1 MTVLR
6 PITATSRRL
15 FAQPVSTGRLTL
27 PPPGL
32 VALATIGGILLLVVA
47 VTRWATPSDEHAY
60 WLAAHR
66 LLDGAPLYD
75 PSATPVTPYA
85 YWYPP
90 VVAQVLAPVALV
102 LPSLWFTA
110 AWTLLLLGCLLW
122 LADRQVLVALA
133 MVAFPPVAVEFW
145 FRNVHLVLA
154 VLLVL
159 GIRRSGSMFSVG
171 AGIKLSP
178 GLGLVWLA
186 AKGRWRAAFMA
197 AVVGCVILVVSVA
210 LSPGAWA
217 DWIGIA
223 TGRGPGDVASFI
235 PLALLGPGGGRA
247 GGGRDR
253 SAGAAALGRRAAR
266 DRRHHRAAHAV
277 DDRAQHAGGRRAA
290 AQSNIAGP
298 STGTPLRSVDLPE
311 SRPFGSD
318 SNSWERQLA
327 A

>member
-122 LADRQVLVALA
+122 LADRQILVALA

-186 AKGRWRAAFMA
+186 AKGRWRAAFIA

-235 PLALLGPGGGRA
+235 PLPFWVRVVAGLAVAAIGARARQPWDGVLLVIGVTIALPTLWMTALSTLAAIVPLLRRTTFGRA
-247 GGGRDR
+247 E
-253 SAGAAALGRRAAR
+253 A
-266 DRRHHRAAHAV
+266 
-277 DDRAQHAGGRRAA
+277 
-290 AQSNIAGP
+290 
-298 STGTPLRSVDLPE
+298 
-311 SRPFGSD
+311 
-318 SNSWERQLA
+318 
-327 A
+327 

>member
-90 VVAQVLAPVALV
+90 IVAQVLAPVALV

-186 AKGRWRAAFMA
+186 INGRWRATFMA
-197 AVVGCVILVVSVA
+197 AVVGFVILVVSVA

-223 TGRGPGDVASFI
+223 TGRGPGDVSSFI
-235 PLALLGPGGGRA
+235 PLPFWVRALSGLAVAAIGARA
-247 GGGRDR
+247 RQPWDGVLLVIGVTIALPTLWMTAL
-253 SAGAAALGRRAAR
+253 STLAAVVPLLRRR
-266 DRRHHRAAHAV
+266 
-277 DDRAQHAGGRRAA
+277 
-290 AQSNIAGP
+290 P
-298 STGTPLRSVDLPE
+298 STTEPAVP
-311 SRPFGSD
+311 
-318 SNSWERQLA
+318 
-327 A
+327 

>member
-1 MTVLR
+1 VTSWLGDADDV
-6 PITATSRRL
+6 TALVGAGRRL
-15 FAQPVSTGRLTL
+15 FRRPVSSGRMTL

-110 AWTLLLLGCLLW
+110 AWTILLLGCLLW
-122 LADRQVLVALA
+122 LADRQILVALA
-133 MVAFPPVAVEFW
+133 IVAFPPVAVELW

-159 GIRRSGSMFSVG
+159 GIRRTGSMFSVG

-186 AKGRWRAAFMA
+186 AKARWRSAFLAAL
-197 AVVGCVILVVSVA
+197 VGCVILAVSVA

-223 TGRGPGDVASFI
+223 TSRGPGDVASFI
-235 PLALLGPGGGRA
+235 PLPFWVRAVAGLTVATIGARVRQPWDGVLLVVGVTIALPTLWMTALSTLAAVVPLLRRTTFGRA
-247 GGGRDR
+247 K
-253 SAGAAALGRRAAR
+253 A
-266 DRRHHRAAHAV
+266 
-277 DDRAQHAGGRRAA
+277 
-290 AQSNIAGP
+290 
-298 STGTPLRSVDLPE
+298 
-311 SRPFGSD
+311 
-318 SNSWERQLA
+318 
-327 A
+327 

>member
-90 VVAQVLAPVALV
+90 IVAQVLAPVALV

-159 GIRRSGSMFSVG
+159 GIRRSGSMFSAG

-186 AKGRWRAAFMA
+186 IKGRWRATFMA
-197 AVVGCVILVVSVA
+197 AVVGFVILVVSVA

-235 PLALLGPGGGRA
+235 PLPFWVRALSGLAVAAIGARA
-247 GGGRDR
+247 RQPWDGVLLVIGVTIALPTLWMTAL
-253 SAGAAALGRRAAR
+253 STLAAVVPLLRRR
-266 DRRHHRAAHAV
+266 
-277 DDRAQHAGGRRAA
+277 
-290 AQSNIAGP
+290 P
-298 STGTPLRSVDLPE
+298 STTEPAVP
-311 SRPFGSD
+311 
-318 SNSWERQLA
+318 
-327 A
+327 